1 MSSQN
6 EQRKPGPIQVPG
18 GVIWVDLKHGRNPF
32 MYWVLVLLHLPLRDP
47 KPLSLMKRDV
57 VISDENRE
65 RELYREGPYDEF
77 SVGRHLDAVVRE
89 VEREGL
95 QVFLRRRQVEDGSI
109 GRISVSSGEVDL
121 TKWTE
126 ESARFE
132 FFQVKQW
139 ANKLRGR

>member
-1 MSSQN
+1 
-6 EQRKPGPIQVPG
+6 
-18 GVIWVDLKHGRNPF
+18 
-32 MYWVLVLLHLPLRDP
+32 
-47 KPLSLMKRDV
+47 
-57 VISDENRE
+57 
-65 RELYREGPYDEF
+65 
-77 SVGRHLDAVVRE
+77 LDAVVRE